1 MTVLRCT
8 IVTSCPNGT
17 IFDGLDARRW
27 TAIGYVKNALGRQSI
42 GRNSTQPFRHKPSN
56 RPVTKNYRCAILCD
70 VVRFRFSVIAIAP
83 STRALYVC
91 AGQSGDPHLSTCG
104 SGSTLHP
111 MTDLTLEM
119 LREELAPIRAELAAM
134 RPHVDGIPV
143 IQRAVTVLQ
152 RDVQS
157 LRDDMR
163 VLTSLVLRLDGN
175 MNNLSQEMHVT
186 HEQISRMNDR
196 IRKLEDAE

>member
-1 MTVLRCT
+1 
-8 IVTSCPNGT
+8 
-17 IFDGLDARRW
+17 
-27 TAIGYVKNALGRQSI
+27 
-42 GRNSTQPFRHKPSN
+42 
-56 RPVTKNYRCAILCD
+56 
-70 VVRFRFSVIAIAP
+70 
-83 STRALYVC
+83 
-91 AGQSGDPHLSTCG
+91 
-104 SGSTLHP
+104 

-119 LREELAPIRAELAAM
+119 LREELAPIRAELAMM
-134 RPHVDGIPV
+134 RPNVDGIPV
-143 IQRAVTVLQ
+143 LRAELAAMRANVDGMPVVQRAVTVLQ

-196 IRKLEDAE
+196 IRKLEDTE